1 MIKIDKEFKELIPAL
16 SVDEKTA
23 LEENIKKEG
32 CRDALVLWGE
42 TLIDGHNRYEICTR
56 LNIPYKT
63 VTKDFESREDVIVW
77 IIQNQFGRRNLSA
90 YDRSVLALK
99 MKSIFADKAKE
110 NQGTRTDILRDNFCH
125 ICDRSEEREKRHRK
139 SAPFFRMKKYDGCQ

>member
-42 TLIDGHNRYEICTR
+42 TLIDGHNRYEIC
-56 LNIPYKT
+56 
-63 VTKDFESREDVIVW
+63 S
-77 IIQNQFGRRNLSA
+77 
-90 YDRSVLALK
+90 
-99 MKSIFADKAKE
+99 
-110 NQGTRTDILRDNFCH
+110 NF
-125 ICDRSEEREKRHRK
+125 
-139 SAPFFRMKKYDGCQ
+139 DGCTAFATFPIERILHHPCCVVANLKTKPY